1 MGRRFNRK
9 RKPKHTTKPR
19 YIKVECYNYN
29 YITFAKGDY
38 AKRSGRSWFSF
49 KFNNVKYKQKRSR
62 LS

>member
-9 RKPKHTTKPR
+9 RKPKHTTKAR
-19 YIKVECYNYN
+19 YIKVECCN
-29 YITFAKGDY
+29 YITFAKGDF

-49 KFNNVKYKQKRSR
+49 KFNNVKYKQKRTR